1 MVWMN
6 NPLNH
11 KAYHVSFTEG
21 DMRIP
26 LLFSKNRRH
35 NFQFSGI
42 VCLSLGIFAFDCFI
56 PVGIG
61 IGNLYILVILATLR
75 LQTPLMTKGAVLSSI
90 LLILL
95 GYWLSPTGPGH
106 EVAIITRWLSIF
118 CVVITGFIV
127 LRNLSAQHAIQ
138 VLKEDLETK
147 VDLRT
152 RELKERNRATLNLLD
167 DLEQA
172 KQHLEDKER
181 RLRLLI
187 DAFPSGMLIVDHLGK
202 IVFANKLIKTLFG
215 YSEKELVG
223 QPVDRL
229 VPERLQHE
237 HSHHRTG
244 FAHDPTARAMG
255 AGRDLFARRKDGSEF
270 PVEIGLNPISTP
282 EGLLVLSSVVDIT
295 ARKQTE
301 SKVKRLNHQLMAQN
315 QELEAYTYAVSHDLR
330 TPLRAIHNYADFLIE
345 DFPSNVPPEQQEFL
359 KGITT
364 AVCEAEELVS
374 DLLELARLN
383 VQESPPQ
390 LNDIGDL
397 IQKILHGLHIENDV
411 DIRTP
416 PEWPPVIGHGH
427 LLKQIFQNLISN
439 GVKFN
444 RSSPKK
450 IEVHW
455 RKEKNG
461 FVRFSISDNGIGI
474 LPQYQDKIFQIFE
487 RLHTTREYEGT
498 GIGLALVKK
507 SVSKLGGEMS
517 VESEIGKGSIFSFT
531 VPMGEN
537 THDE

>member
-1 MVWMN
+1 M
-6 NPLNH
+6 
-11 KAYHVSFTEG
+11 SFTEC

-26 LLFSKNRRH
+26 LLFFENRRH
-35 NFQFSGI
+35 NFQFSFI
-42 VCLSLGIFAFDCFI
+42 VCLSLGIFASDWII
-56 PVGIG
+56 PVEIG
-61 IGNLYILVILATLR
+61 LGNLYILVILATLP
-75 LQTPLMTKGAVLSSI
+75 LQKPLITKGVVLSSI

-106 EVAIITRWLSIF
+106 EIAIINRWLSIF

-127 LRNLSAQHAIQ
+127 SRNLSAQHALQ
-138 VLKEDLETK
+138 GLKEDLETK

-172 KQHLEDKER
+172 KQHLQEKES

-215 YSEKELVG
+215 YSDQELVG
-223 QPVDRL
+223 QSVDRL
-229 VPERLQHE
+229 VPEQFQHE
-237 HSHHRTG
+237 HFHHRTG
-244 FAHDPTARAMG
+244 FFHDPTARAMG

-270 PVEIGLNPISTP
+270 PVEIGLNPIKTS

-301 SKVKRLNHQLMAQN
+301 AEVKRLNQQLIAQN
-315 QELEAYTYAVSHDLR
+315 KELEAYTSAVSHDLR

-345 DFPSNVPPEQQEFL
+345 DFLPQLPPEQQEFL
-359 KGITT
+359 NGITT

-383 VQESPPQ
+383 VHDSPPQ

-397 IQKILHGLHIENDV
+397 IQKILRGLDFDKDVHIL
-411 DIRTP
+411 TP
-416 PEWPPVIGHGH
+416 TEWPLVIGHSH

-444 RSSPKK
+444 RSSPKR
-450 IEVHW
+450 IEVNW

-461 FVRFSISDNGIGI
+461 FLRFSISDNGIGI

-507 SVSKLGGEMS
+507 SVSKLGGVIT

-537 THDE
+537 AHDE